1 VTYLTKMKLT
11 YLVLLTIVA
20 LCCLALGAEAKRD
33 DRVGRKRGN
42 KQRSA
47 IGGGGRRKR
56 GRKQK
61 RRNRNKDDD
70 DDDDDDDDATERKVG
85 RKQKRRNRK
94 NNNLERK
101 NKNGRRKN
109 RKNKNK
115 GEDDD
120 VIERKTKKQK
130 KNRKNKEKQPEVAEP
145 DLPDLNIP
153 DAVEKM
159 DEDKAKI
166 TGCVGHDDI
175 IYEVGHLK
183 VEKISGQECHGF
195 YCTDAGIWEYVKL
208 NCMAC
213 TYQNVVYQVGAVNY
227 HKDSAPA
234 PCRANRCTLMTPP
247 TATLSGDTVTVTDGT
262 ADFVEIGKE
271 CEYDMMGMGG
281 VTASS

>member
-1 VTYLTKMKLT
+1 MKLT

-42 KQRSA
+42 KGRSA

-61 RRNRNKDDD
+61 RGNRNKDRNDD
-70 DDDDDDDDATERKVG
+70 DDEDDDEDATERKVG
-85 RKQKRRNRK
+85 RKQKRGNRK
-94 NNNLERK
+94 NKNLERK
-101 NKNGRRKN
+101 NKSGRRKN
-109 RKNKNK
+109 RRNKNK
-115 GEDDD
+115 DDD
-120 VIERKTKKQK
+120 DNVIERKTKKQK

-153 DAVEKM
+153 DSKAVDKM
-159 DEDKAKI
+159 SEDKAKV
-166 TGCVGHDDI
+166 TGCWGYDDLV
-175 IYEVGHLK
+175 YELGSLK
-183 VEKISGQECHGF
+183 VEKITGQDCHGL
-195 YCTDAGIWEYVKL
+195 YCNAGIWQYVKM
-208 NCMAC
+208 NCLAC

-234 PCRANRCTLMTPP
+234 PCRANRCTMISPP
-247 TATLSGDTVTVTDGT
+247 TATVSGENIIVADGT
-262 ADFVEIGKE
+262 ADFVEIGKG

-281 VTASS
+281 VTSSS